1 MQPTLCSR
9 CHKNVAVVF
18 VTKIENGE
26 TKNEGLCL
34 KCARELGIK
43 PVDDMIQKMGLSDED
58 LDGLSSEMMSAFG
71 GAEGVESLFNNN
83 PDSNENDE
91 DEGQTATF
99 PFLNRLFGGQ
109 NNNPPPSNNANGES
123 GASSHE
129 DRSGNGK
136 GERHSKRKFLENYC
150 ISLTQKAA
158 DGKLDN
164 IVGRDEEIQRTIQ
177 ILNRR
182 QWKLV

>member
-1 MQPTLCSR
+1 M
-9 CHKNVAVVF
+9 
-18 VTKIENGE
+18 
-26 TKNEGLCL
+26 
-34 KCARELGIK
+34 
-43 PVDDMIQKMGLSDED
+43 
-58 LDGLSSEMMSAFG
+58 
-71 GAEGVESLFNNN
+71 AEPRAWRSLFNNN

-123 GASSHE
+123 GASST
-129 DRSGNGK
+129 RTAPATARGSAIP
-136 GERHSKRKFLENYC
+136 SAKFLENYC

-182 QWKLV
+182 QKNNPCLIGEPA